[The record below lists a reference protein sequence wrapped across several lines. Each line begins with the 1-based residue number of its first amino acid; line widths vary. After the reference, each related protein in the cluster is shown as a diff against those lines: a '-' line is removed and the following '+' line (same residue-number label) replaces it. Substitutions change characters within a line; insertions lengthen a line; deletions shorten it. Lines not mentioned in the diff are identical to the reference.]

1 MGSARPRN
9 STRLPVSRT
18 FKVSPVVPGRP
29 DPRLV
34 PDFAG
39 MLNRFS
45 EAIALVRVAQRSL
58 DAQEIAGDEESVL
71 RTALAALDAAYTEF
85 DLAIVSVSKAVRP

>member
-1 MGSARPRN
+1 MGSTRPRN
-9 STRLPVSRT
+9 STRSPVSRT

-29 DPRLV
+29 GPQWAS
-34 PDFAG
+34 DFAG
-39 MLNRFS
+39 ILSRFS

-58 DAQEIAGDEESVL
+58 DALEIAGDEESAL
-71 RTALAALDAAYTEF
+71 RTALAALDAVYTEF